1 LPQYYNTTKLGH
13 HNTNHMFSELI
24 IGTMRL
30 GTWDANYNTAQWQG
44 FIEDCL
50 SLGMTTFD
58 HADIYGDY
66 STETDFGKVLKNA
79 PQLRERLQIIT
90 KCGICRVCENRPQYR
105 IKSYDSSK
113 AHIMASVDNSLRE
126 LQTEYIDMLLLH
138 RPDYLMEP
146 DEIAEA
152 FTELLAEGKVKS
164 FGVSN
169 FTPSQFQLL
178 NEAFPLAT
186 NQIEVSITAR
196 HTFEDGTLD
205 QCMRHGIR
213 PQAWSPLG
221 GGVIFGENEVAARVK
236 KVAQA
241 LIEKHNASL
250 DQILLAWLRR
260 HPAQIL
266 PVLGTTKI
274 ERVKTAANA
283 LDIQLDR
290 VEWYDIWQAATGEKI
305 A

>member
-1 LPQYYNTTKLGH
+1 
-13 HNTNHMFSELI
+13 MFSELI

-30 GTWDANYNTAQWQG
+30 GTWGANYDTAQWQA
-44 FIEDCL
+44 FIEGCL
-50 SLGMTTFD
+50 ALGMTTFD

-66 STETDFGKVLKNA
+66 TTEADFGKVLKNA
-79 PQLRERLQIIT
+79 PQLRDSLQIIT
-90 KCGICRVCENRPQYR
+90 KCGICRVCKNRPKFR

-113 AHIMASVDNSLRE
+113 EHILWSVDNSLRE

-138 RPDYLMEP
+138 RPDYLMES

-152 FTELLAEGKVKS
+152 FTELLSAGKVKS

-186 NQIEVSITAR
+186 NQVEISITAR

-213 PQAWSPLG
+213 AQAWSPLG
-221 GGVIFGENEVAARVK
+221 GGVIFGENEIATRIK
-236 KVAQA
+236 KVAQP
-241 LIEKHNASL
+241 LMEKHHASL
-250 DQILLAWLRR
+250 DQLLLAWLRR
-260 HPAQIL
+260 HPAQIF

-274 ERVKTAANA
+274 ERVKTAVDT

-290 VEWYDIWQAATGEKI
+290 VEWYDLWQAATGEKI

>member
-1 LPQYYNTTKLGH
+1 
-13 HNTNHMFSELI
+13 MFSPLI

-30 GTWDANYNTAQWQG
+30 GTWDAKLPTAQWQD
-44 FIEDCL
+44 FIETCL
-50 SLGMTTFD
+50 ELQMTTFD

-66 STETDFGKVLKNA
+66 TTEADFGKVLKQA
-79 PQLRERLQIIT
+79 PHLRDQLQIIT
-90 KCGICRVCENRPQYR
+90 KCGICRVCEQRPKYR
-105 IKSYDSSK
+105 IKSYDLSK
-113 AHIMASVDNSLRE
+113 EHILWSVENSLRE

-138 RPDYLMEP
+138 RPDYLMQP

-152 FTELLAEGKVKS
+152 FTQLLASGKVKS

-169 FTPSQFQLL
+169 FTPAQFQLL

-186 NQIEVSITAR
+186 NQVEISIAHR
-196 HTFEDGTLD
+196 HAFGDGTLD

-221 GGVIFGENEVAARVK
+221 GGAVFAENDMSARIK
-236 KVAQA
+236 TVAQPMM
-241 LIEKHNASL
+241 EKHHASL
-250 DQILLAWLRR
+250 DQLLLAWLLR
-260 HPAQIL
+260 HPSGIL

-274 ERVKTAANA
+274 ERVKTAVKA
-283 LDIQLDR
+283 LEMTLDR
-290 VEWYDIWQAATGEKI
+290 VEWYDLWQAATGEKI

>member
-1 LPQYYNTTKLGH
+1 
-13 HNTNHMFSELI
+13 MFSELI

-30 GTWDANYNTAQWQG
+30 GTWDANCDTAQWQA

-66 STETDFGKVLKNA
+66 STEADFGKVLKQA
-79 PQLRERLQIIT
+79 PQLREQLQIIT

-105 IKSYDSSK
+105 IKSYDLGK
-113 AHIMASVDNSLRE
+113 VHIMASVENSLRD
-126 LQTEYIDMLLLH
+126 LQTEQIDMLLLH

-152 FTELLAEGKVKS
+152 FTELLSAGKVKA

-186 NQIEVSITAR
+186 NQVEISITAR

-221 GGVIFGENEVAARVK
+221 GGVIFGENEVAERVK
-236 KVAQA
+236 KIAQP
-241 LIEKHNASL
+241 LMEKHNASL
-250 DQILLAWLRR
+250 DQLLLAWLRR

-274 ERVKTAANA
+274 ERVKTAVDA

-290 VEWYDIWQAATGEKI
+290 VEWYDLWQAATGEKI

>member
-1 LPQYYNTTKLGH
+1 
-13 HNTNHMFSELI
+13 MFSELI

-30 GTWDANYNTAQWQG
+30 GTWDANYDTAQWQS

-50 SLGMTTFD
+50 ALGMTTFD

-66 STETDFGKVLKNA
+66 STEADFGKVLKQA
-79 PQLRERLQIIT
+79 PQLRESLQIIT

-105 IKSYDSSK
+105 IKSYDSGK
-113 AHIMASVDNSLRE
+113 VHIMASVENSLRD

-152 FTELLAEGKVKS
+152 FTELLSAGKVKS

-186 NQIEVSITAR
+186 NQVEISITAR

-221 GGVIFGENEVAARVK
+221 GGVVFGENEVAERVK
-236 KVAQA
+236 KVAQP
-241 LIEKHNASL
+241 LLEKHKASL
-250 DQILLAWLRR
+250 DQLLLAWLRR

-274 ERVKTAANA
+274 ERVKTAVDA

-290 VEWYDIWQAATGEKI
+290 AEWYDLWQAATGKKI

>member
-1 LPQYYNTTKLGH
+1 
-13 HNTNHMFSELI
+13 MFSELI

-30 GTWDANYNTAQWQG
+30 GTWDANYNTTQWQG
-44 FIEDCL
+44 FVEDCL
-50 SLGMTTFD
+50 ALGMSSFD

-66 STETDFGKVLKNA
+66 STEADFGKVLKNA
-79 PQLRERLQIIT
+79 PQLRDKLQIIT

-105 IKSYDSSK
+105 IKSYDSGK
-113 AHIMASVDNSLRE
+113 AHIMASVENSLRD

-152 FTELLAEGKVKS
+152 FTELLSTGKVKS

-169 FTPSQFQLL
+169 FSPSQFQLL

-186 NQIEVSITAR
+186 NQVEVSITTR

-221 GGVIFGENEVAARVK
+221 GGVIFGENEVATRIK

-241 LIEKHNASL
+241 LMEKHNASL
-250 DQILLAWLRR
+250 DQLLLAWLRR

-274 ERVKTAANA
+274 ERIKTAVKS

-290 VEWYDIWQAATGEKI
+290 VEWYDLWQAATGEKI